1 MATVRVRYILWNTDP
16 GNYRPGR
23 NNSNFWE
30 MLFWRSIT
38 SRLCKGASWNY
49 FKPFYLFFRWK
60 NYKADANL
68 MMMVFSLACYK
79 HAKGFGECALLGLQ
93 VLQVFNNER
102 VILLRGRHFGA
113 LPSRLP
119 AALAKQNKRFVSSRS
134 TWRERPRGE
143 NKRYPLKQ

>member
-1 MATVRVRYILWNTDP
+1 M
-16 GNYRPGR
+16 
-23 NNSNFWE
+23 E
-30 MLFWRSIT
+30 
-38 SRLCKGASWNY
+38 
-49 FKPFYLFFRWK
+49 
-60 NYKADANL
+60 NYKADAK
-68 MMMVFSLACYK
+68 MMMVFSLACFK

-143 NKRYPLKQ
+143 NKRYPLNNSF

>member
-1 MATVRVRYILWNTDP
+1 
-16 GNYRPGR
+16 
-23 NNSNFWE
+23 
-30 MLFWRSIT
+30 
-38 SRLCKGASWNY
+38 
-49 FKPFYLFFRWK
+49 
-60 NYKADANL
+60 

-134 TWRERPRGE
+134 TWRDHVA
-143 NKRYPLKQ
+143 KISAIPLNNSFQKKL

>member
-1 MATVRVRYILWNTDP
+1 
-16 GNYRPGR
+16 
-23 NNSNFWE
+23 
-30 MLFWRSIT
+30 
-38 SRLCKGASWNY
+38 
-49 FKPFYLFFRWK
+49 
-60 NYKADANL
+60 

-119 AALAKQNKRFVSSRS
+119 AALAKQNKRSVSSRKARGET
-134 TWRERPRGE
+134 TWRKKSAIPFTIVSRKNYEIFLERA
-143 NKRYPLKQ
+143 KQEEYFSEKSV